1 MAGIDELE
9 AVNMALRNIGESPVS
24 TLVGAAGDI
33 FVTGAQSQLLSTS
46 REIQGKEWNFN
57 RDYDYSLSPDMAG
70 NINLTADMMSVESS
84 YRTDDYVMRQGK
96 LYNRY
101 TQSFTFDAAVK
112 VNVKWEFTFE
122 ELPQWIRQYIAVRS
136 ARKFSEQQLG
146 DVTNSQLTADDES
159 DAKSDAKRQDLK
171 NAGLNI
177 FSNPYKGLGRIHRRR
192 IM

>member
-24 TLVGAAGDI
+24 TLLGATGDI

-57 RDYDYSLSPDMAG
+57 RDYDYSMAPDVSG
-70 NINLTADMMSVESS
+70 NINLTADMISVESS
-84 YRTDDYVMRQGK
+84 YKTDDYVMRKGK

-101 TQSFTFDAAVK
+101 AQSFTFDAAVK

-122 ELPQWIRQYIAVRS
+122 ELPQWIRQYIAVRA
-136 ARKFSEQQLG
+136 ARKFSEQQMG

-159 DAKSDAKRQDLK
+159 DAKVEAKRQDLK